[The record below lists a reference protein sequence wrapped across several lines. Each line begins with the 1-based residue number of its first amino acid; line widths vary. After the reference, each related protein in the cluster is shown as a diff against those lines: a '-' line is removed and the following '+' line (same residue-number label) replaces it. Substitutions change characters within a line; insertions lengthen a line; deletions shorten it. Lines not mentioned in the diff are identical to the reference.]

1 MVYNLLCKKAILIL
15 VRWKIEVEAINCLH
29 SLSSYFQ
36 ITFVFTL
43 WQIWCDSD
51 ILDKNTQTNVKW
63 LTDLSKYFEK
73 GERKCTK
80 KDFIGQQDALMPN

>member
-1 MVYNLLCKKAILIL
+1 MYNILCKKAVLIL
-15 VRWKIEVEAINCLH
+15 VRWKIEAEATICLH

-43 WQIWCDSD
+43 WQMWHESNT
-51 ILDKNTQTNVKW
+51 LDKNTQTNVKW

-73 GERKCTK
+73 GERKYTK
-80 KDFIGQQDALMPN
+80 KDFMGQQDALMPN